1 MLGRMGEAAKTT
13 SIDYPRY
20 LELERE
26 RDQKH
31 EWFDGQVYA
40 MAGGTLEHSALSAAM
55 IRALGQL
62 AERSGCQVHTSDAK
76 IRVLETGLA
85 TYADAAVVCGP
96 VERDPQDHNV
106 MTNPSVVVEVL
117 SDSTEAYD
125 RGEKFRHYRKIPA
138 LRDYVLVSQHDR
150 RVEVYSREPDG
161 RWALAEAVAGES
173 FYLSALD
180 GALAV
185 DQVYAGVELLARAS
199 R

>member
-1 MLGRMGEAAKTT
+1 MLPRMGDAAAVT

-20 LELERE
+20 LAVERE
-26 RDQKH
+26 RDQKL
-31 EWFDGQVYA
+31 EWFEGQLYA

-62 AERSGCQVHTSDAK
+62 AERAGCQVHTSDAK

-96 VERDPQDHNV
+96 VARDPQDANA
-106 MTNPSVVVEVL
+106 MTNPAVVVEVL

-125 RGEKFRHYRKIPA
+125 RGEKFRQYRKIPA

-150 RVEVYSREPDG
+150 RVEVYSREDDG
-161 RWALAEAVAGES
+161 RWSLAEAVAGES
-173 FYLSALD
+173 FHLTALD
-180 GALAV
+180 GAIAV
-185 DQVYAGVELLARAS
+185 DRVYAGVELSPRAAR
-199 R
+199 